1 MIVRQENSLLP
12 AVVEKLFNNRAN
24 ISQIIICFLQR
35 WLLLKYNDYKQK
47 LEEKSLG
54 MGGRKFLF

>member
-1 MIVRQENSLLP
+1 MIVRQENRLLP
-12 AVVEKLFNNRAN
+12 AVVEKLFNNIAN

-35 WLLLKYNDYKQK
+35 WLLLKYNYYKQK

>member
-35 WLLLKYNDYKQK
+35 WLLLKYNDYKQT